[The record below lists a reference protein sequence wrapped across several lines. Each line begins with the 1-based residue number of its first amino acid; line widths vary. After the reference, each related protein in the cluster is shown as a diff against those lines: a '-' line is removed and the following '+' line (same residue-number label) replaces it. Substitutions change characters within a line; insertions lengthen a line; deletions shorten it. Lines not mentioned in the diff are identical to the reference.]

1 MAADAGDIL
10 HRSWSAFAPE
20 RAAEYLRSSGHPSPN
35 SKLILAD
42 VLLRLGRSAS
52 VMDLGCGNAHLLEF
66 LRDRG
71 FRGRYVGVE
80 FSEPLLGAAR
90 RAFAHD
96 PQASFLHGDV
106 NTLESV
112 DVCCD
117 VAIYSHVI
125 EMLASPER
133 SLLAARRLADK
144 ILIRFFEPPDHE
156 FDSVEIHSMKVGPDE
171 SVPYLRRKMGRDYYR
186 LILARLG
193 CSEVDV
199 YQDEHARDQVH
210 VLHYQGSASG
220 TA

>member
-1 MAADAGDIL
+1 VGADAGDML
-10 HRSWSAFAPE
+10 HRSWSAFTPE

-35 SKLILAD
+35 SKRILAD
-42 VLLRLGRSAS
+42 VLLQFGRSAS
-52 VMDLGCGNAHLLEF
+52 VLDLGCGNAHLLEF

-80 FSEPLLGAAR
+80 FSEPLLGAAQR
-90 RAFAHD
+90 TFAHD
-96 PQASFLHGDV
+96 PEASFLHDDV

-112 DVCCD
+112 GVRCD
-117 VAIYSHVI
+117 IAVYSHVI

-133 SLLAARRLADK
+133 SLLAARRLADV

-171 SVPYLRRKMGRDYYR
+171 WVPYLRRKMGRDYYR

-193 CSEVDV
+193 CSIVDV
-199 YQDEHARDQVH
+199 YQDEQARDQVH
-210 VLHYQGSASG
+210 VLHYHSSANG
-220 TA
+220 TS